1 MDNQLLQD
9 KVKEADV
16 WRRMA
21 QPASGTALVHQIAHC
36 LYRLQG
42 WPWVA
47 LAEVDH
53 HQVHLRVLSEAGKPK
68 AVFSYPLEESPCR
81 LLYPDGQQADFQ
93 VFSNNLKRYPHWR
106 LLQQLPAR
114 TYFSQRLGD
123 AIDHRQYHLIALHHL
138 LVDESRLPKTLMS
151 TAMRQV
157 AQDKRHHSQSR
168 ELLQLQQ
175 ITQHPSVAMAYVDN
189 RQRLAWA
196 SPGLCQLLGSPLNA
210 LLLQPVST
218 LFSSLDTSHLA
229 VCREQPLS
237 LRQHWNSADG
247 GHKQLTLSLAS
258 LADGVLIHVHDP
270 LHGDEPDS
278 DNPPEQLAHRL
289 EQELARLQRKQEVA
303 ALLFIEFGL
312 SDTLTDPE
320 QALEQLQQLTLPL
333 VQSVVRKED
342 YVAQLGHR
350 LVLLTACFDNQG
362 EVPRNQLTAIADKIN
377 RKLAPALRHADFCR
391 SYQIKIRLIT
401 SWDSDIEQV
410 LDSDNATVWLS
421 NGANN
426 QEVAITN

>member
-1 MDNQLLQD
+1 MENQLLQD

-21 QPASGTALVHQIAHC
+21 QPACGDALMHQIAHC

-53 HQVHLRVLSEAGKPK
+53 QQVHLRVLSEAGKPK
-68 AVFSYPLEESPCR
+68 PVFSYPLEESPCR
-81 LLYPDGQQADFQ
+81 LLYPVGQQADFQ
-93 VFSNNLKRYPHWR
+93 VFCNNLKRYPHWR
-106 LLQQLPAR
+106 LMQQLPAR
-114 TYFSQRLGD
+114 TYFAQRLGD

-138 LVDESRLPKTLMS
+138 LVDEARLPKTLMS
-151 TAMRQV
+151 TAMRQI
-157 AQDKRHHSQSR
+157 AQDKQRHRESK

-175 ITQHPSVAMAYVDN
+175 ITQHPSVAMAYVDS
-189 RQRLAWA
+189 RQRLGWA
-196 SPGLCQLLGSPLNA
+196 SPGLCQLLDSPLNA

-218 LFSSLDTSHLA
+218 LFSSLQGSHLA
-229 VCREQPLS
+229 MCREQPLS
-237 LRQHWNSADG
+237 LRQHWICANG
-247 GHKQLTLSLAS
+247 EHKDLTLSLAS

-270 LHGDEPDS
+270 VHPDLPDS
-278 DNPPEQLAHRL
+278 DNQPEQLANRL

-303 ALLFIEFGL
+303 ALLFIEFAL
-312 SDTLTDPE
+312 SDTQTDPE
-320 QALEQLQQLTLPL
+320 LAVDQLQQLSLPL
-333 VQSVVRKED
+333 LQSVVRKED
-342 YVAQLGHR
+342 YVALLGHR

-377 RKLAPALRHADFCR
+377 QKLAPALRHADFCH

-410 LDSDNATVWLS
+410 LDSDNATVWMS